1 MKSRFLPFAV
11 AAIAALMLF
20 PNQGCAE
27 TNARNNGSVSD
38 SEPRVKNIILMVGD
52 GMGLA
57 QVTALMLAENYDP
70 INIERAT
77 VGGFVKTYSANNRV
91 TDSAASGTTYAS
103 GEKTNNGYLSVRPDG
118 SPMETILQKAEKAGL
133 ATGLVVTTNIQHAT
147 PGAFYAHN
155 PDRNDYEG
163 ISLELLVSGV
173 DVAIGGGAKYMTD
186 RKDKRDLVAELK
198 TKGYTMTDNLA
209 GLAGVSRGNAMAIYE
224 GGGLPLV
231 AKGRDPEYL
240 PNATAKALEILTAN
254 TSGATAG
261 GFFLMVEGSYIDS
274 AGHSN
279 DAEAL
284 MGEMRDF
291 DKSVGIAFDYA
302 DRHPDTVV
310 IVLADHETGGLTIP
324 SGKENFLLPD
334 SGVDFKWSTGGHTG
348 TLIPMFAYG
357 KHADT
362 FGGVFNNIDVN
373 HRMVELLGLE

>member
-1 MKSRFLPFAV
+1 MASV
-11 AAIAALMLF
+11 AALMLF
-20 PNQGCAE
+20 QGCASQK
-27 TNARNNGSVSD
+27 TKSSP
-38 SEPRVKNIILMVGD
+38 EPRVKNVILMVGD

-57 QVTALMLAENYDP
+57 QVTALMLAENYNP
-70 INIERAT
+70 VNIERAS

-118 SPMETILQKAEKAGL
+118 TPMESILQKAEKAGL

-186 RKDKRDLVAELK
+186 RKDGRNIVEELK

-209 GLAGVSRGNAMAIYE
+209 GLAGVSRGSAMAIYE

-240 PNATAKALEILTAN
+240 SDATAKALDILTAN
-254 TSGATAG
+254 TSGTSAAG

-291 DKSVGIAFDYA
+291 DKAVGVAFDYA
-302 DRHPDTVV
+302 DKHPETVV
-310 IVLADHETGGLTIP
+310 IVLADHETGGLTLP
-324 SGKENFLLPD
+324 AGKENFLLPD
-334 SGVDFKWSTGGHTG
+334 SGVDFKWCTGGHTG
-348 TLIPMFAYG
+348 TMIPMFAYG

-362 FGGVFNNIDVN
+362 FGGVFNNIDIN
-373 HRMVELLGLE
+373 HRMVELLGLR